1 MKISVLTIFPEM
13 YSPLKESLVGKAL
26 EKGLVRVDIVNIRD
40 YSANKHKKTDDYPFG
55 GGAGMVMT
63 PQPIHDAINAVD
75 PERKALRI
83 YMSPKGKTLDQETV
97 VRLASADELL
107 LLNGAYEGVDQRVI
121 DLDIDEEL
129 SIGDYVL
136 TSGDLASMVV
146 IDALMRYIP
155 GVLGSEESTSEE
167 SFSEPLLEYPQYTRP
182 QNFMGLEVPEVLISG
197 HHAQIA
203 AWRLKESIKLTEQR
217 RPDLIEKYNRINE
230 TKEINKN
237 NKNKEEIK
245 NE

>member
-1 MKISVLTIFPEM
+1 MQISVLTIFPEM

-97 VRLASADELL
+97 VRLASVDELL

-203 AWRLKESIKLTEQR
+203 AWRLKESLKLTEQR

-237 NKNKEEIK
+237 KI
-245 NE
+245 

>member
-97 VRLASADELL
+97 VKLASADELL

-237 NKNKEEIK
+237 NKNKEK
-245 NE
+245 

>member
-75 PERKALRI
+75 PERRALRI

-155 GVLGSEESTSEE
+155 GVLGSKESTSEE

-217 RPDLIEKYNRINE
+217 RPDLIEKYNQINK

-237 NKNKEEIK
+237 SKNNKNKEK
-245 NE
+245 

>member
-146 IDALMRYIP
+146 VDALMRYIP

-217 RPDLIEKYNRINE
+217 RPDLIEKYNRINK

-237 NKNKEEIK
+237 NKNKER
-245 NE
+245 

>member
-75 PERKALRI
+75 PERRALRI

-237 NKNKEEIK
+237 TKNKEEIK

>member
-155 GVLGSEESTSEE
+155 GVLGSEKSTSEE

-230 TKEINKN
+230 TKEKN
-237 NKNKEEIK
+237 ENSKKNKNKEK
-245 NE
+245 

>member
-1 MKISVLTIFPEM
+1 MKISVLTLFPEM

-230 TKEINKN
+230 TKEIHKNSKN
-237 NKNKEEIK
+237 NKNKEK
-245 NE
+245 